1 MTGGHIYVH
10 IHIYICLYMEH
21 LWEEGNGKLLRY
33 KDSVSP
39 MHLLNLI
46 LCDPIIYVKRL
57 CDDIK
62 RGED

>member
-1 MTGGHIYVH
+1 
-10 IHIYICLYMEH
+10 MEH